1 MQGGVTRKTF
11 KAGDVVIIKDQFL
24 ELVES
29 FKSFDSHD
37 LVALQLE
44 DLQLLEAG
52 EPFEL
57 YDVVM
62 PEMKVDNV
70 GNSLELT
77 YLSYLFILKR
87 HQGHLLEWNTLFTP
101 QGNSFLQYRLTHRLY
116 RVLL

>member
-1 MQGGVTRKTF
+1 MQGRVKRKTF
-11 KAGDVVIIKDQFL
+11 KAGDVVIIKDQFF

-29 FKSFDSHD
+29 FKPFDSHD

-44 DLQLLEAG
+44 DLQFLEAG
-52 EPFEL
+52 ESFEL

-62 PEMKVDNV
+62 PEMKVDHV

-77 YLSYLFILKR
+77 YLSYFFVLKR

-101 QGNSFLQYRLTHRLY
+101 QGNSFLQYRFTHRLY